1 MNTSYNPF
9 SPQSLP
15 ISRFQF
21 IAPFWG
27 DVDLRGTG
35 RIYYRQTNNPF
46 LLARANN
53 EIQAAFPSSQ
63 HMSVTNLFIATWDAV
78 EHISRSANGV
88 GLFSNLNM
96 QHQ

>member
-35 RIYYRQTNNPF
+35 RIYYRQTNNPL

-63 HMSVTNLFIATWDAV
+63 HVNITNLFVATWDAV
-78 EHISRSANGV
+78 GYYSLGTDRV
-88 GLFSNLNM
+88 GLLNM